1 MDYQVLFNITL
12 AGVSILFGWVVKTM
26 HEAMRDLQ
34 AADAAL
40 VTKVQSI
47 EVLVA
52 GEYVKRGELEHMA
65 EMLFAKLD
73 RIESKLDNKAD
84 KAHPAVHDR

>member
-12 AGVSILFGWVVKTM
+12 GGVSLLGGWVLKTM

-34 AADAAL
+34 VADAAL
-40 VTKVQSI
+40 ATKVQSI

-52 GEYVKRGELEHMA
+52 GEYVKRFELDHLS

-84 KAHPAVHDR
+84 KMHPAVHDR